1 MGSLVLATKTLCW
14 LRFDAIGKAR
24 GMDVC
29 ISTTAKTDQEGQKLL
44 ALMGMPFREGSSA
57 NTGAPV
63 RKKKLKSHHFDAKGK
78 GKGKR

>member
-1 MGSLVLATKTLCW
+1 
-14 LRFDAIGKAR
+14 
-24 GMDVC
+24 MDVC
-29 ISTTAKTDQEGQKLL
+29 ISTTAKSDQEGQKLL
-44 ALMGMPFREGSSA
+44 ALMGMPFREGGGG